1 MKVVFLLILIPLV
14 SVIVT
19 GVVRWRDQSF
29 LCVLG
34 RILFGEIIGMLVRS
48 VLMK

>member
-1 MKVVFLLILIPLV
+1 MKVVFLLLLIPLV
-14 SVIVT
+14 AVIVT

-34 RILFGEIIGMLVRS
+34 RILLGDIIGMLVGR